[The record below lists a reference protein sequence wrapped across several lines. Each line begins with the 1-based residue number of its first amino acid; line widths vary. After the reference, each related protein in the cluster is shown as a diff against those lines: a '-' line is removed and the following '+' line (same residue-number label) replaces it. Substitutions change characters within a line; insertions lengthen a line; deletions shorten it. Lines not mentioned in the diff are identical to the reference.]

1 MLEYIYQY
9 KDHLGNVRLS
19 YSDTNNDGVI
29 TASSDPSTNEII
41 EESNYYPFGLKH
53 KGYNNVVNGVE
64 NNHKTF
70 QGKEE
75 EKELGRNTYD
85 FGWRAFDPAI
95 ARWTNIDPLAERY
108 LKTSPYVFTANNP
121 IYNIEVDGRYF
132 EGKDEKRAARLQRK
146 AEKRAAKLN
155 KKADKLEAKGK
166 DIGDLRDRATE
177 LTQSSQDIQDMRANE
192 DTQFRYANTNGK
204 EAKSLGIKGKPVTV
218 GTGTNDKGDNVVTMF
233 TGSKTG
239 QKLHETRHGGQH
251 SRGEINAIT
260 QSHGAQGLD
269 TEVSAYRAQFAWDGN
284 LRYMTHNFDQTNIIS
299 RTLLNAQKVVPGT
312 LININ
317 SMNQINTNMILD
329 IGEFYTDRSARNLG
343 TYVIPIYS
351 AGSINNN
358 N

>member
-1 MLEYIYQY
+1 QYNYIYQY
-9 KDHLGNVRLS
+9 KDHLGNIRLS
-19 YSDTNNDGVI
+19 YQDANGDGDIDVTN
-29 TASSDPSTNEII
+29 DPMTTEIV
-41 EESNYYPFGLKH
+41 EENNYYPFGLEH
-53 KGYNNVVNGVE
+53 KGYNNVISGTE
-64 NNHKTF
+64 NNFKTF

-95 ARWTNIDPLAERY
+95 ARWSNIDPLAERY

-166 DIGDLRDRATE
+166 DIGDLRDRAGQ
-177 LTQSSQDIQDMRANE
+177 LTQSSQDIQDMRSNE

-204 EAKSLGIKGKPVTV
+204 EAKGLGIKGKPATV

-233 TGSKTG
+233 TGSNTG

-260 QSHGAQGLD
+260 QTRGLD
-269 TEVSAYRAQFAWDGN
+269 AEVSAYKAEFAYDGK
-284 LRYMTHNFDQTNIIS
+284 LKYMTHNFDQTNIIS
-299 RTLLNAQKVVPGT
+299 RTLLDAQKIVPGT
-312 LININ
+312 LKNIN
-317 SMNQINTNMILD
+317 SMNQINTNMVLD
-329 IGEFYTDRSARNLG
+329 IGEFYTGQNGQG
-343 TYVIPIYS
+343 TYVVPVYS
-351 AGSINNN
+351 GGSINNN